1 MIRKESMMPKES
13 ARDDF
18 AGMTSQLEIKK
29 DEINDC
35 SFTSDGKRA
44 LTGAQGGPVQLWDVE
59 TGRCL
64 FAFEDNSIG
73 AWGLRLSDDGR
84 RALFGAR
91 DKTLQLWDV
100 NTGRRLRSL
109 AGHTGFVRC
118 VDFSSDLRLALSGS
132 GVRDHAVRL
141 WDVETERCLR
151 LLEGHTDGVYDVAFD
166 AAQKRALS
174 GSRDG
179 TVRLFVVE
187 TLAKLAETLKREE
200 AC

>member
-1 MIRKESMMPKES
+1 MMPKES
-13 ARDDF
+13 AREDF

-44 LTGAQGGPVQLWDVE
+44 LTGAQGSPVQLWDVE

-64 FAFEDNSIG
+64 FAFDDDSIG
-73 AWGLRLSDDGR
+73 AWGLRLSADGQ

-91 DKTLQLWDV
+91 DRTLQLWDI

-118 VDFSSDLRLALSGS
+118 IRVFEGHTKTIRSVEWSAPHRNALSGS
-132 GVRDHAVRL
+132 YDGTVRL
-141 WDVETERCLR
+141 WDVETGRCRRVLK
-151 LLEGHTDGVYDVAFD
+151 GHTAGVVNAAFSSD
-166 AAQKRALS
+166 QQYAFSCDERGGIRVWDLS
-174 GSRDG
+174 ESN
-179 TVRLFVVE
+179 T
-187 TLAKLAETLKREE
+187 
-200 AC
+200 